1 MGSTSLLLSPAM
13 TSLVLLLTSSLLM
26 TMVVCKPYNR
36 YEAGRELAS
45 LATDNPGASIDLL
58 RQIRRNFRGWPDT
71 SRTTSAR
78 SRGTTR
84 SPTRRSD
91 RDSRHHSLPGRA
103 RRETERREKTDT
115 TRT

>member
-1 MGSTSLLLSPAM
+1 M

-58 RQIRRNFRGWPDT
+58 RQIR
-71 SRTTSAR
+71 
-78 SRGTTR
+78 
-84 SPTRRSD
+84 
-91 RDSRHHSLPGRA
+91 
-103 RRETERREKTDT
+103 
-115 TRT
+115 